1 MRIEVNAMRSFHVGL
16 VGLFLFVKHIKLD
29 VKVIS
34 AAFVTS
40 EALENVEKF
49 EANKFVSYPVSIL

>member
-1 MRIEVNAMRSFHVGL
+1 MRSFHVGL
-16 VGLFLFVKHIKLD
+16 IGFFLFVKHIELD
-29 VKVIS
+29 MKVIS

-49 EANKFVSYPVSIL
+49 EADEFVSYPVSVL

>member
-1 MRIEVNAMRSFHVGL
+1 MGIEVNAVRSFHVGL
-16 VGLFLFVKHIKLD
+16 IRLFLFVKHIKLD

-49 EANKFVSYPVSIL
+49 EANEFVSYPVSIL

>member
-1 MRIEVNAMRSFHVGL
+1 MRIEVNAVRSLHVGL
-16 VGLFLFVKHIKLD
+16 IGFFLFVKHIELD
-29 VKVIS
+29 VEVIS

-49 EANKFVSYPVSIL
+49 EADEFVSYPVSVL

>member
-1 MRIEVNAMRSFHVGL
+1 MRIEVNAVRSFHVGL
-16 VGLFLFVKHIKLD
+16 IRLFLFVKHIKLD
-29 VKVIS
+29 MEVIS

-49 EANKFVSYPVSIL
+49 EADEFVSYPVSVL